1 MSGRLE
7 RTLLEQRAALCREL
21 EAQRAVIA
29 SQLGAVPVM
38 ARDFPRSHTMRLLA
52 DRPLQVF
59 RLLVGLIGLVRR
71 R

>member
-29 SQLGAVPVM
+29 SQLGAVP